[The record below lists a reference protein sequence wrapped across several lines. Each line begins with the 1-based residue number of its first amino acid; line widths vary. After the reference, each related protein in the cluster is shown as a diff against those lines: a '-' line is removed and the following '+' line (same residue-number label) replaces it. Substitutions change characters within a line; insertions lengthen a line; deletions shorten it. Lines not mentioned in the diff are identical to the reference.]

1 MLKNNYLII
10 NRKAQPFDSIE
21 MDAETMMFLDES
33 GSIIDVLVLD
43 DAVFAALYC
52 DEVRNVTLVVYSDEI
67 RVITILWTSDLEY
80 KAGRSTIADALGIPF
95 SSQNKKINRYGE
107 ELAKK
112 LADGVKLQVID
123 AVDNSAMVKCPD
135 CGMLSPKGTPF
146 CLDCGA
152 ELP

>member
-1 MLKNNYLII
+1 MLNNNYLII
-10 NRKAQPFDSIE
+10 NRKPRPFDSIE
-21 MDAETMMFLDES
+21 MDVETMMFLDET
-33 GSIIDVLVLD
+33 GNIIDVLVLD
-43 DAVFAALYC
+43 DTVFAALYC

-67 RVITILWTSDLEY
+67 RVVTILWTSDSEY
-80 KAGRSTIADALGIPF
+80 EAGRKRIADNLGVPL
-95 SSQNKKINRYGE
+95 SSQNKKLNRYGE

-135 CGMLSPKGTPF
+135 CGMMSPKGTPF

>member
-1 MLKNNYLII
+1 MLNNNYLII
-10 NRKAQPFDSIE
+10 NRKPRPFDSIE
-21 MDAETMMFLDES
+21 MDVETMMFLDET
-33 GSIIDVLVLD
+33 GNIIDVLVLD
-43 DAVFAALYC
+43 DTVFAALYC

-67 RVITILWTSDLEY
+67 RVVTILWTSDSEY
-80 KAGRSTIADALGIPF
+80 EAGRKQIADNLGVPL

-112 LADGVKLQVID
+112 LADGVKLQVIG

-135 CGMLSPKGTPF
+135 CGMMSPKGTPF

>member
-1 MLKNNYLII
+1 MLTTNYLII
-10 NRKAQPFDSIE
+10 NRKPQPFESME
-21 MDAETMMFLDES
+21 MDVETMMFMDES
-33 GSIIDVLVLD
+33 GNIIDVLVLD
-43 DAVFAALYC
+43 DSVFAALYC
-52 DEVRNVTLVVYSDEI
+52 DEVRNTTLVVYSDEI
-67 RVITILWTSDLEY
+67 RVITILWASDAEY
-80 KAGRSTIADALGIPF
+80 EAGRRMIADVVSVPL

-135 CGMLSPKGTPF
+135 CGMLSPKGTPY
-146 CLDCGA
+146 CMDCGA

>member
-1 MLKNNYLII
+1 MLNSNYLII
-10 NRKAQPFDSIE
+10 NRKSQPFDGVE
-21 MDAETMMFLDES
+21 MDVETMMFMDES

-43 DAVFAALYC
+43 DSVFAALYC
-52 DEVRNVTLVVYSDEI
+52 DEVRNTTLVVYSDEI
-67 RVITILWTSDLEY
+67 RVITILWASDTEY
-80 KAGRSTIADALGIPF
+80 EAGRKMIADTVSVPL

-112 LADGVKLQVID
+112 LSDGVKLQVID

-135 CGMLSPKGTPF
+135 CGMLSPKGTPY
-146 CLDCGA
+146 CMDCGA

>member
-1 MLKNNYLII
+1 MLNKNYLII
-10 NRKAQPFDSIE
+10 NRKPRPFDSIE

-43 DAVFAALYC
+43 DTVFAALYC

-67 RVITILWTSDLEY
+67 RVVTILWTSDSEY
-80 KAGRSTIADALGIPF
+80 ETGRKQIADNLGVPL

-135 CGMLSPKGTPF
+135 CGMMSPKGTPF

>member
-1 MLKNNYLII
+1 MLNSNYLII
-10 NRKAQPFDSIE
+10 NRKPQPFAEIE
-21 MDAETMMFLDES
+21 MDVETMMFLDES
-33 GSIIDVLVLD
+33 GNIIDVLVLD
-43 DAVFAALYC
+43 DTVFAALYC
-52 DEVRNVTLVVYSDEI
+52 DEVRNVTVVVYSDEI
-67 RVITILWTSDLEY
+67 RVVTILWTSDSEY
-80 KAGRSTIADALGIPF
+80 ETGRKQIADNLSVPLSG
-95 SSQNKKINRYGE
+95 QNKKLNRYGE

-135 CGMLSPKGTPF
+135 CGMMSPKGTPF

>member
-1 MLKNNYLII
+1 MLNSNYLII
-10 NRKAQPFDSIE
+10 NRKSQPFDSVE
-21 MDAETMMFLDES
+21 MDVETMMFMDK
-33 GSIIDVLVLD
+33 GGQIIDALVLD
-43 DAVFAALYC
+43 DSVFAALYC
-52 DEVRNVTLVVYSDEI
+52 DEVRNTTLVVYSDEI
-67 RVITILWTSDLEY
+67 RVITILWASDTEY
-80 KAGRSTIADALGIPF
+80 EAGRKMIADVVSVPL

-135 CGMLSPKGTPF
+135 CGMMSPKGTPF
-146 CLDCGA
+146 CMDCGA

>member
-1 MLKNNYLII
+1 MLNNNYLII
-10 NRKAQPFDSIE
+10 NRKPQPFDSVE
-21 MDAETMMFLDES
+21 MDVDTMMFLDES

-52 DEVRNVTLVVYSDEI
+52 DEVRNITLVVYSDEI
-67 RVITILWTSDLEY
+67 RVITILWTTDSEY
-80 KAGRSTIADALGIPF
+80 EAGRKLIADALSIPF